1 MRSIRQSRLIWCLML
16 MLGLVAFLFV
26 GGCGS
31 DDDDDQMSQTD
42 QQTEMPPDMTR
53 EPAVTRADVVTTNAD
68 IAFAGYSDALATVEE
83 LKRAVDTFVGSP
95 NMANLDATKSAWIK
109 AREAYQPTE
118 LYRLRITPGPID
130 ALKDDGT
137 MGEDGDGPEARING
151 WPLGEGFI
159 DYVAERA
166 PGVGKGDVNDGPE
179 TPESLTVMGA
189 PDPNIIS
196 DTSVTIDKATL
207 KGFVEFGDDER
218 NLATGYHAI
227 EFLLWG
233 QDLNMDETMWT
244 GAPRDNTPGNRPVSD
259 YLQDSGCTSGPNPAD
274 AQVCMRR
281 AMYLQVVTDLLVD
294 DLRLLVDAWNPDG
307 NPRGVV
313 NYYEMFVGAPDAAVR
328 KIVSGM
334 GRMGFG
340 ELAGERIN
348 IARTDD
354 SQEDEH
360 SCFSD
365 NTHRDI
371 FLNVAGIQMM
381 YLGDYDLNDY
391 TLVSIAGTREFQ
403 GPGIYDLVKELDSQ
417 LAEDLKDAIQR
428 SLDLAQ
434 DISDLAE
441 DDMRPFDMQIQ
452 GDEKNGVIRN
462 LVISLVDQTELLD
475 DVVVLLGL
483 NITTDQLRE
492 DTEEEVVNP
501 VIVPDPA

>member
-1 MRSIRQSRLIWCLML
+1 MRSFRQSRLIWCLMFVL
-16 MLGLVAFLFV
+16 GIGLVVLG
-26 GGCGS
+26 GGCGGS
-31 DDDDDQMSQTD
+31 DDDDGEEPPGPMLPAGLSDSTV
-42 QQTEMPPDMTR
+42 EM
-53 EPAVTRADVVTTNAD
+53 AVAGNAS
-68 IAFAGYSDALATVEE
+68 IAFSAYTDALNTANE
-83 LKRAVDTFVGSP
+83 LKSAVGTFVGTP
-95 NMANLDATKSAWIK
+95 NMANLDAAKSAWLE

-130 ALKDDGT
+130 ALNDVGT
-137 MGEDGDGPEARING
+137 IGEDGDGPEARING
-151 WPLGEGFI
+151 WPLGEAFI
-159 DYVAERA
+159 DYVATG
-166 PGVGKGDVNDGPE
+166 PVDGDDGPE
-179 TPESLTVMGA
+179 NDQSLTGMDA
-189 PDPNIIS
+189 PNPNIIS
-196 DTSVTIDKATL
+196 DTSVTIDKETL

-244 GAPRDNTPGNRPVSD
+244 GAARDNTPGNRPVSD
-259 YLQDSGCTSGPNPAD
+259 YQQDIGCTSGPDPAD
-274 AQVCMRR
+274 AQICMRR
-281 AMYLQVVTDLLVD
+281 TMYLQVVTELLVD
-294 DLRLLVDAWNPDG
+294 DLQLLVDAWNPDG

-313 NYYEMFVGAPDAAVR
+313 NYHAMFVGDHYEAVK

-381 YLGDYDLNDY
+381 YLGDYDLNSY
-391 TLVSIAGTREFQ
+391 TLVDIAGTMIVQ
-403 GPGIYDLVKELDSQ
+403 GPGIYDLVMELDSQ
-417 LAEDLKDAIQR
+417 LAEDLKTAIEK
-428 SLDLAQ
+428 SLGLAE

-441 DDMRPFDMQIQ
+441 DEMDPRPFDMQIQ
-452 GDEKNGVIRN
+452 GPEKNGVIRD
-462 LVISLVDQTELLD
+462 LVISLVEQTELLD
-475 DVVVLLGL
+475 RVVVLLGL
-483 NITTDQLRE
+483 DVTEEQLRE
-492 DTEEEVVNP
+492 DTEEDVVDPEV
-501 VIVPDPA
+501 VPDPA